1 MSKITVSSIREKFP
15 MYGDVS
21 DEQLIGAVRRKY
33 YTDIPM
39 NEFVKRIDFDT
50 EREKLNPLNDMSGM
64 QKFGAGY
71 GKAAAD
77 TGRGLSQIIRGLGP
91 QYAASADFFGL
102 PGQEQ
107 VDEAKR
113 MDAPLVASGSGMAGN
128 ITGNVVNALPT
139 VAFGGGLPAAAM
151 TGGAMG
157 FIQPVASDESRMLN
171 TAIGAGA
178 GAAGNVV
185 GKGLQ
190 AIYQGGKALVE
201 PFTQGGREQI
211 AGRMIQRFADNPKS
225 IAGATS
231 RPTIT
236 GARPTIAEQTG
247 DEGLARLQDSLRAAD
262 PQFNNQISARLSEN
276 NAARVNSLRGLTG
289 QDGARDFAV
298 ANRDAT
304 AQQLYQDAFAA
315 NLALTPSQLKAQEV
329 LLRGKRIEK
338 LLQAPAVADAVRQAQ
353 TNALNEGRKLTA
365 DGSIEGLHN
374 VKMAIDDMIKDPATA
389 AQATKM
395 KALRAAR
402 DRVVDVI
409 ETLSPDYKAARVT
422 YAQMSKPVN
431 AFDIGE
437 DVYRRATSNTSNLAG
452 DQRMQANALLG
463 LLRDEPALIK
473 RATGRSGNALS
484 DILDPEQ
491 LATLRAV
498 AAETD
503 RAAAVQSAGNGP
515 GSATAQRMASQ
526 NVLRQIMGP
535 TGLPQSWSENAL
547 ANTVVGKPLNLI
559 YGGIAEPRIQQEL
572 ARAILDPDS
581 ARAVLSA
588 AKAQGIRLP
597 QTTMMQLMIAA
608 SRAVPPAAAVG
619 GQR

>member
-33 YTDIPM
+33 YVDIPM

-185 GKGLQ
+185 GKALG
-190 AIYQGGKALVE
+190 ATYQGVKAFFE
-201 PFTQGGREQI
+201 PFSPGGRERI
-211 AGRMIQRFADNPKS
+211 AGRMIQRFADNPNS

-276 NAARVNSLRGLTG
+276 NAARVNALRGLTG

-298 ANRDAT
+298 ANRSAT
-304 AQQLYQDAFAA
+304 AQQLYGDAF
-315 NLALTPSQLKAQEV
+315 
-329 LLRGKRIEK
+329 
-338 LLQAPAVADAVRQAQ
+338 
-353 TNALNEGRKLTA
+353 
-365 DGSIEGLHN
+365 N
-374 VKMAIDDMIKDPATA
+374 VI
-389 AQATKM
+389 
-395 KALRAAR
+395 
-402 DRVVDVI
+402 
-409 ETLSPDYKAARVT
+409 PD
-422 YAQMSKPVN
+422 
-431 AFDIGE
+431 
-437 DVYRRATSNTSNLAG
+437 ATSMTAEQS
-452 DQRMQANALLG
+452 RTMQTLLKS
-463 LLRDEPALIK
+463 PAI
-473 RATGRSGNALS
+473 
-484 DILDPEQ
+484 Q
-491 LATLRAV
+491 
-498 AAETD
+498 AAMKD
-503 RAAAVQSAGNGP
+503 
-515 GSATAQRMASQ
+515 
-526 NVLRQIMGP
+526 
-535 TGLPQSWSENAL
+535 
-547 ANTVVGKPLNLI
+547 
-559 YGGIAEPRIQQEL
+559 
-572 ARAILDPDS
+572 ARAIAANSGTNVGPSNATGSIQGLHHMKMAMDDAIQS
-581 ARAVLSA
+581 AKSAGQNNKARSEFSLLRA
-588 AKAQGIRLP
+588 
-597 QTTMMQLMIAA
+597 
-608 SRAVPPAAAVG
+608 
-619 GQR
+619 